1 MRVQVASATAST
13 YTSLRS
19 LNRVRKGDSTVMSR
33 VKSRSLRV
41 PTAAGSIAVA
51 LCAAWLP
58 ACGGTGER
66 RIAENLSS
74 NDAGV
79 LVDPCN
85 PAATIATESIGCA
98 PYTTKCS
105 DFENGALEQGI
116 LQYDPLT
123 PSTNPVGYWTIPQC
137 QAAPDGT
144 DCLAPNPSLGMSA
157 TAIPQNE
164 GHCGPPSAYAFHM
177 VARGQLRWGPQA
189 LIQYNQGVYVTSTGA
204 SLDVS
209 DWDGLAFWIKKG
221 PKPSGSSISED
232 LWKTMSQSVFV
243 AVIDPKT
250 NGLVKDANGI
260 PTCNAAAIGPD
271 QGKCDQ
277 FGFAVSFTEEWEYKV
292 LPFAELKQR
301 GYGVHESSVDF
312 QNIVQLKFGFD
323 IGDWDVWLDDISLW
337 RKK

>member
-1 MRVQVASATAST
+1 
-13 YTSLRS
+13 
-19 LNRVRKGDSTVMSR
+19 
-33 VKSRSLRV
+33 
-41 PTAAGSIAVA
+41 
-51 LCAAWLP
+51 
-58 ACGGTGER
+58 
-66 RIAENLSS
+66 
-74 NDAGV
+74 
-79 LVDPCN
+79 
-85 PAATIATESIGCA
+85 
-98 PYTTKCS
+98 
-105 DFENGALEQGI
+105 
-116 LQYDPLT
+116 
-123 PSTNPVGYWTIPQC
+123 
-137 QAAPDGT
+137 
-144 DCLAPNPSLGMSA
+144 MSA